1 MKPSLAKKSKTNSK
15 IRDLVNYLD
24 RLNCISYAIQTDP
37 KEEKIVYTKE
47 RKESPIYAKVKTARV
62 AQLVEH
68 DLAKVGVAG
77 SNPVSRSLKMEEIE
91 IVRPGGEMVDTQDL
105 KSCNHCDCA
114 GSSPAPGTNSERK
127 AE

>member
-1 MKPSLAKKSKTNSK
+1 MKPSLAKKTKTNSK

-24 RLNCISYAIQTDP
+24 QLNCISYAIQTDP
-37 KEEKIVYTKE
+37 TEEKIVYIKE

-77 SNPVSRSLKMEEIE
+77 SNPVSRSK
-91 IVRPGGEMVDTQDL
+91 R
-105 KSCNHCDCA
+105 SN
-114 GSSPAPGTNSERK
+114 
-127 AE
+127 